1 MIVNWGADLSTER
14 AMKKF
19 KHTTINTKNLQES
32 QDHLMKVISSVSFLN
47 NEGLNNEVPFH
58 ICPYEPS
65 IQKDITQLTKQLRN
79 DLDGQKIKTLE
90 INLYDLIVELLKREG
105 DWDWILE
112 NEHMMSRQ
120 ELKEEL
126 QGILDIE
133 TIITPE
139 IAKRMK
145 DEEYDLMLLTG
156 IGEVFPYIRSHNIL
170 NNLQKIA
177 KDKPTL
183 MFFPGEYQHSLESG
197 ASLVLFG
204 YLQDD
209 KYYRAF
215 NILDRAV

>member
-1 MIVNWGADLSTER
+1 
-14 AMKKF
+14 MKKL
-19 KHTTINTKNLQES
+19 KHTTINTRNLQEC
-32 QDHLMKVISSVSFLN
+32 QEHLMKVISSDAFLN

-79 DLDGQKIKTLE
+79 DLEDKKIKTLE
-90 INLYDLIVELLKREG
+90 INLYDLVVELLKREG

-112 NEHMMSRQ
+112 NEQKMSRE

-133 TIITPE
+133 TVITPE
-139 IAKRMK
+139 IAKRVA
-145 DEEYDLMLLTG
+145 DEKHDLMLLTG

-170 NNLQKIA
+170 NNLQKTA

-204 YLQDD
+204 SLQDD

-215 NILDRAV
+215 NILDRAI